1 MSTSR
6 TQAPRN
12 LRPPKQ
18 IPRNRGT
25 RAPPLRIPA
34 NSSDHPITVVK
45 IHHKPTCSKNHSP
58 CPSLQPSAQSIL
70 AFVFQLALFV
80 RPGNNLPVL
89 AISQSA
95 FPRYGV
101 WVLFGSRFHVL
112 QLVLNRFSLCRI
124 RKHQPKPN
132 WNLDFSWFRYGYGKC
147 VLGDSLT

>member
-25 RAPPLRIPA
+25 RAPPASDSSQLLR
-34 NSSDHPITVVK
+34 SSDHRRKNSPQTHLLK
-45 IHHKPTCSKNHSP
+45 KSFSLPKSSAFCSVDP
-58 CPSLQPSAQSIL
+58 
-70 AFVFQLALFV
+70 AFVSQLALFV